1 MQGSLDHEK
10 PSVSIILP
18 TYNRAAFLPQAFA
31 SIRAQHFSDW
41 ELVIVD
47 DGGTDNTAELV
58 AEFARTIE
66 QPVVFIRQ
74 ENQGPYGARNTGLD
88 KARGRYIAFFDS
100 DDLWLPHHLRDCVD
114 ALEKNP
120 DVDWVWGACKM
131 VEHPS
136 GKVLAE
142 STFYV
147 DGKPRPFMRLR
158 HKRIGMLHL
167 IDDPDAARC
176 QILHGFYCGLQN
188 SVIRSRLF
196 AGYRFPTHLRNEA
209 EDQVIVLASAKR
221 GFRFGYLDQVHV
233 VYQVHADNSSGAAQ
247 GATLEKRVKVMKSMI
262 QGFEDMRAKVTLT
275 PRENRALNRR
285 LSDDLFWQLGYA
297 LFWQNG
303 RRNDALA
310 SFRQA
315 LRIRP
320 WHWRFWKTYVA
331 AAVRTKFRST
341 RKGDYRP
348 GTGIV
353 TPAASPVPCDRQ

>member
-31 SIRAQHFSDW
+31 SIRAQHLSDW

-58 AEFARTIE
+58 ADFARTIE

-74 ENQGPYGARNTGLD
+74 ENQGPYGARNTGLG

-158 HKRIGMLHL
+158 HKRIGKLHL

-176 QILHGFYCGLQN
+176 QILHGLYCGFQN
-188 SVIRSRLF
+188 SVIRRKVFLTELIRRSTGYLSRMR
-196 AGYRFPTHLRNEA
+196 AG
-209 EDQVIVLASAKR
+209 EDQAIVISSLKS
-221 GFRFGYLDQVHV
+221 GFRLGYLDGIHV
-233 VYQVHADNSSGAAQ
+233 LYQIHAENSSVAAQ
-247 GATLEKRVKVMKSMI
+247 GGSVDRRVKIIESLLVGFMEMRRVLSLTWNEKR
-262 QGFEDMRAKVTLT
+262 
-275 PRENRALNRR
+275 ALGQR
-285 LSDDLFWQLGYA
+285 LSGDLFWIIGYS
-297 LFWQNG
+297 LLWENG
-303 RRNDALA
+303 RRREALRY
-310 SFRQA
+310 FRKA

-320 WHWRFWKTYVA
+320 WHWRFWKTYLA
-331 AAVRTKFRST
+331 AALRTCINPKPAPQLAV
-341 RKGDYRP
+341 P
-348 GTGIV
+348 GK
-353 TPAASPVPCDRQ
+353 Q